1 MDISFDLSYFLTVL
15 EQNLF
20 EFSVIGKYKKTESLD
35 LNQNSNFLPVI
46 MVVISKIHLV
56 IFHNYI

>member
-1 MDISFDLSYFLTVL
+1 VDISFDLSYFLTVL